1 MTIFYVIVQIEISE
15 PAARPVQIKDGVG
28 PLLHDD
34 GDPLPDGKG
43 QPALVRG
50 V

>member
-1 MTIFYVIVQIEISE
+1 MTIYYVIAHIEITE
-15 PAARPVQIKDGVG
+15 PEARPVRSKDGVG

-43 QPALVRG
+43 QPALVQG